1 MINKP
6 LLKQIIKSN
15 FKLYAIIT
23 LLMCALIIV
32 IMSVFVPS
40 TFTDINNS
48 SQGLPFNPLGDI
60 SSLIAFLANQY
71 FGMMAIIFPMIYTL
85 IVGNK
90 LLAAQVDRGSMA
102 FTLSTPISRRSIT
115 VTSAIYLVGSL
126 ALLYGLIFGL
136 GVITAEIAQPG
147 ILEIITFFQLTL
159 GCFLLQFAISGI
171 TFFASS
177 LFNSGSKSMSLGAG
191 LPLFFFAMKL
201 ISGFSDKLESLK
213 YLSMNTL
220 FDTLAIQL
228 GKTHSTQFLVMFG
241 IGLVLYIG
249 GIVVFNRKDLP
260 L

>member
-15 FKLYAIIT
+15 FRLFAIIT

-40 TFTDINNS
+40 AFTAINNS
-48 SQGLPFNPLGDI
+48 SQGLPFNPLGDV
-60 SSLIAFLANQY
+60 STLIAFLANQY
-71 FGMMAIIFPMIYTL
+71 FGMMAIIFPMIYVFIT
-85 IVGNK
+85 GNK
-90 LLAAQVDRGSMA
+90 LIAAQVDKGSLA
-102 FTLSTPISRRSIT
+102 FTLATPTSRKT
-115 VTSAIYLVGSL
+115 VAFTSAFYLVGSL
-126 ALLYGLIFGL
+126 LLMYGLIFGL

-147 ILEIITFFQLTL
+147 ILEIGTFFQLTL
-159 GCFLLQFAISGI
+159 GCFLLQFAISSI
-171 TFFASS
+171 TFFATS
-177 LFNSGSKSMSLGAG
+177 LFNTGSKSMSLGAG

-201 ISGFSDKLESLK
+201 ISGFSEKLESLK

-220 FDTLAIQL
+220 FDTFAIQL
-228 GKTHSTQFLVMFG
+228 GKTHMTQFLVMFG